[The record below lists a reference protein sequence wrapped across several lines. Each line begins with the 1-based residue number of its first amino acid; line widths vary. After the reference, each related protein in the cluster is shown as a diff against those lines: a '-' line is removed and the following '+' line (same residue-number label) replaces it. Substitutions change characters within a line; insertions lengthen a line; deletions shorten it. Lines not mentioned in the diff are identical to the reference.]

1 MRVPLIAWWPGRIQP
16 AVTSEV
22 ASTLDVLPTLLTLAG
37 VTLPEGVVLDG
48 RDASPILF
56 QKARRAAAPFLFFR
70 GQELMAVRVDEWK
83 LHFQT
88 QAGYGGAPRE
98 QHDPPLL
105 FHLGPDPGER
115 RNVAAAFPERVA
127 ELRAM
132 AEAARLQVTVAQS
145 RLR

>member
-1 MRVPLIAWWPGRIQP
+1 MIAWWPGQIQP

-22 ASTLDVLPTLLTLAG
+22 VSTLDVLPTLLTLAG
-37 VTLPEGVVLDG
+37 ATLPEGVILDG

-56 QKARRAAAPFLFFR
+56 QKALRADVPFLFFR
-70 GQELMAVRVDEWK
+70 GQKLMAVRIKEWK

-98 QHDPPLL
+98 QQDPPLR
-105 FHLGPDPGER
+105 FHLGQDPGER

-132 AEAARLQVTVAQS
+132 AEVARLQVAVVQS